1 MAFSIGI
8 KKHIARWQ
16 QAGLIDEVT
25 ADLLRKDVE
34 KTRSG
39 FGLGGILAVLGAV
52 LLGAA
57 IISLVAANWEAM
69 PRLVRVVMIILV
81 LWIGYV
87 GGAWRASLGD
97 DRFSQALYLIA
108 AITFGAGIAL
118 IGQMYHLSGEATEA
132 VLLWTAGTM
141 VAAFCLRSSVLVVAG
156 IATTALYMLVI
167 MDGDMKSQTY
177 LWLVPLLL
185 VISGGLAWYAKAAL
199 ARHFIALTAIV
210 YVFAVWADMNDAIVL
225 WIAAAIGSAL
235 FLADALFASTVQR
248 FTSWSKALAGYGFLM
263 LVITLG
269 LFQFDFFENIFSST
283 TRGNEVASAVA
294 ILASAIAGLT
304 LSGYRNLA
312 IRWMSYTVFS
322 LEVLYLAF
330 KTIGTLIGTA
340 SFFLCA
346 GVLVLLLA
354 AFVVRMERR
363 LQAKTAQAEGAA

>member
-16 QAGLIDEVT
+16 EAGLIDEVT

-34 KTRSG
+34 KTRTS

-57 IISLVAANWEAM
+57 IISLVAANWEIL
-69 PRLVRVVMIILV
+69 PRLVRVVMIILL
-81 LWIGYV
+81 LWGGYV

-97 DRFSQALYLIA
+97 IRFSEALYLIA

-118 IGQMYHLSGEATEA
+118 IGQMYHLSGEATDA
-132 VLLWTAGTM
+132 ALLWAAGAM
-141 VAAFCLRSSVLVVAG
+141 IAALFLRSAILVATSVAIVA
-156 IATTALYMLVI
+156 IYLFMAI
-167 MDGDMKSQTY
+167 DGGNDAQTY
-177 LWLVPLLL
+177 AWLLPVLL
-185 VISGGLAWYAKAAL
+185 VISAGLVWYTKAEV
-199 ARHFIALTAIV
+199 ARHFIVLVLIA
-210 YVFAVWADMNDAIVL
+210 YVFALFDEFDDDWIL
-225 WIAAAIGSAL
+225 WLAGITGGAL
-235 FLADALFASTVQR
+235 FLADALATTALQR
-248 FTSWSKALAGYGFLM
+248 LTGWSKAIGAYGFLM
-263 LVITLG
+263 LLLVLNY
-269 LFQFDFFENIFSST
+269 FQFDRYDS
-283 TRGNEVASAVA
+283 EVSDQVIIGFG
-294 ILASAIAGLT
+294 ILACAIAGLV

-312 IRWMSYTVFS
+312 VRWMSYSIFS

-340 SFFLCA
+340 SFFLSA

-363 LQAKTAQAEGAA
+363 LQKKIAQAEGAA

>member
-16 QAGLIDEVT
+16 QAGLIDEGT

-69 PRLVRVVMIILV
+69 PRLVRVVMIISV

-87 GGAWRASLGD
+87 GGAWRASLGEKML
-97 DRFSQALYLIA
+97 SQALYLIA

-132 VLLWTAGTM
+132 ALLWAAGTM
-141 VAAFCLRSSVLVVAG
+141 IAALCLRSPVLVATGVA
-156 IATTALYMLVI
+156 IVALYLFLALDGGNDAQNYAWLLPVLLFVSAGLV
-167 MDGDMKSQTY
+167 
-177 LWLVPLLL
+177 
-185 VISGGLAWYAKAAL
+185 WYTKAEV
-199 ARHFIALTAIV
+199 ARHFIALVLIA
-210 YVFAVWADMNDAIVL
+210 YVFAIHEEFDDDWIL
-225 WIAAAIGSAL
+225 WLAAAAGGVL
-235 FLADALFASTVQR
+235 FLTDALATPTLQR
-248 FTSWSKALAGYGFLM
+248 LIGWSKAIGAYGFLM
-263 LVITLG
+263 LLLVVSY
-269 LFQFDFFENIFSST
+269 FQFERFD
-283 TRGNEVASAVA
+283 GEVQDQVIIGFG
-294 ILASAIAGLT
+294 ILACTIAGLV

-312 IRWMSYTVFS
+312 VRWMAYTVFS

-330 KTIGTLIGTA
+330 KTVGTLIGTA

-363 LQAKTAQAEGAA
+363 LQKKIAQAEGAA

>member
-52 LLGAA
+52 LLGVA

-69 PRLVRVVMIILV
+69 PRLMRVVMIISV
-81 LWIGYV
+81 LWIGYA

-97 DRFSQALYLIA
+97 QRFSQALYLIA

-132 VLLWTAGTM
+132 ALLWAAGTM
-141 VAAFCLRSSVLVVAG
+141 VAAFCLRSTVLVAAGVA
-156 IATTALYMLVI
+156 IAALYLFMAL
-167 MDGDMKSQTY
+167 DGGNDAQTY
-177 LWLVPLLL
+177 AWLLPVLLFISAGL
-185 VISGGLAWYAKAAL
+185 VWYTKAEV
-199 ARHFIALTAIV
+199 ARHFIALVLIAYI
-210 YVFAVWADMNDAIVL
+210 FAVHEEFDDEWIL
-225 WIAAAIGSAL
+225 WLAATVGGAL
-235 FLADALFASTVQR
+235 FLADALAAATLGR
-248 FTSWSKALAGYGFLM
+248 LTGWGKAIGAYGFLM
-263 LVITLG
+263 LL
-269 LFQFDFFENIFSST
+269 LALCYFQFDRFDD
-283 TRGNEVASAVA
+283 EVSDQVIIGFG
-294 ILASAIAGLT
+294 ILACAIAGLV

-340 SFFLCA
+340 SFFLSA

-354 AFVVRMERR
+354 AFVVRMEKR
-363 LQAKTAQAEGAA
+363 LQAKTAEAEGAA